1 MHPFIGYKMM
11 IDDTDSLILGKLK
24 QDSRK
29 TIREIAKEL
38 DLRPSTVHQR
48 ITKLRE
54 EGVIEKFTIKTS
66 NKATSENFIVLML
79 VSTEGAIIP
88 DSAFKDNHI
97 KEVFGVT
104 GEYDLMIKMK
114 FKDVE
119 EFNSFI
125 LGFRKKYG
133 LKKTVT
139 MVATV
144 NLKEEL

>member
-1 MHPFIGYKMM
+1 MKL
-11 IDDTDSLILGKLK
+11 DDTDTQILNKLK

-38 DLRPSTVHQR
+38 NLRPSTVHQR
-48 ITKLRE
+48 ISKLRE
-54 EGVIEKFTIKTS
+54 FGVIEKFTIKTS

-79 VSTEGAIIP
+79 VSTEGAMIP
-88 DSAFKDNHI
+88 EVAFKDSHI
-97 KEVFGVT
+97 KDVFGIT
-104 GEYDLMIKMK
+104 GEYDLLIKMK

-119 EFNSFI
+119 DFNNFI
-125 LGFRKKYG
+125 LNFRKKYG

-144 NLKEEL
+144 NLKEE

>member
-1 MHPFIGYKMM
+1 MK
-11 IDDTDSLILGKLK
+11 IDDVDTLILAKLK

-38 DLRPSTVHQR
+38 KLRPSTVHQR

-54 EGVIEKFTIKTS
+54 EGVIEKFTIKTN
-66 NKATSENFIVLML
+66 NKETGENFIVMML

-88 DSAFKDNHI
+88 ESAFKDSHI

-119 EFNSFI
+119 DFNNFVI
-125 LGFRKKYG
+125 DFRKKYS

>member
-1 MHPFIGYKMM
+1 MK
-11 IDDTDSLILGKLK
+11 IDDKDKLILSKLK
-24 QDSRK
+24 IDSRK

-38 DLRPSTVHQR
+38 NLRPSTVHQR
-48 ITKLRE
+48 ITKLKD
-54 EGVIEKFTIKTS
+54 EGIIEKFTIKTS
-66 NKATSENFIVLML
+66 NKEVGENFVVLML

-88 DSAFKDNHI
+88 EHAFKDTHI

-114 FKDVE
+114 FLDVE
-119 EFNSFI
+119 EFNEFI
-125 LGFRKKYG
+125 LNFRKKHS

-144 NLKEEL
+144 NLKEEY